1 MAERKDAITL
11 YAESEGI
18 PISEAQQT
26 LRDINKSFKDLYE
39 DGVFNIQS
47 SSDLKAHRSLAA
59 AFKQN
64 PALFRAFDSFRRL
77 PQNGGV
83 SVMDTLNSAA
93 NSLGVMDV
101 AREASDSVFGTDYK
115 NSVSKALMDPY
126 GFIQLA
132 DGSYSEPWSVG
143 QAEKSVGEALK
154 GVSPLSDAEQTAAE
168 IDEARRDAVG
178 TGDLAGTRN
187 VFLDDRPQVA
197 AMRQQTSNYKDNPFL
212 QGYEG
217 NTTQIDN
224 LLDIAGGEVSE
235 PTSDARSRRKYQNA
249 RSSKEFVEDAAKRKL
264 RSLDNIAQNRAKVV
278 QDTLPEMK
286 AWASQNEGHIM
297 ADKGVDNWTDE
308 EKINFT
314 KWFNRKNTREGL
326 AKIDAERKAA
336 FRENLF
342 NPGPMDKV
350 PVYGKNG
357 LEGYRTR
364 SLMEKDMDGESFK
377 YLPRD
382 ETREEREARLLA
394 DLKKDKTMYG
404 GDFFPEAR
412 DEYYRRTKEP
422 TAEEYYGIQERA
434 RARAKTDPTLK
445 TNIADAVVPA
455 NFNQPIIPKAQQG
468 PQQPLNEVFS
478 SDGVVDKFQKETIP
492 NMRNKVS
499 SEVSSVLN
507 DVPMPSMP
515 KTVKYNPQSYKPNA
529 RTMLKKTP
537 ESSTFS
543 IEQPSTPGVDL
554 TRTTKEYPTENVFVD
569 SNDTPG
575 VDLTRTGRE
584 YPTMEAAG
592 AQFRRPTQGFG
603 RSGKKQ
609 YNIDFLDRFDLDKYD
624 YRPNAP
630 KHPGG
635 GFGRSGKKQYNLDF
649 LNFLDPDNYFYNQ

>member
-1 MAERKDAITL
+1 MAEPITDFAKLSIDRQYELAKKYADRLLYALTEEGQLGKGRGTLEEEVESIAKELQRIGSSDFVDLIDGEIRKTKPQGLRKVLIEDYSLDAEDAILNAFGYPTEDVIGKSL
-11 YAESEGI
+11 QESQASNPSKSDYSKFGPGGTIPSNEFSPEEAVVADEGI
-18 PISEAQQT
+18 GSGKIDP
-26 LRDINKSFKDLYE
+26 RDQEKFLAPGEVDIAKPAVDEKTELNLDTPS
-39 DGVFNIQS
+39 I
-47 SSDLKAHRSLAA
+47 SSDSGE
-59 AFKQN
+59 N
-64 PALFRAFDSFRRL
+64 PF
-77 PQNGGV
+77 
-83 SVMDTLNSAA
+83 
-93 NSLGVMDV
+93 
-101 AREASDSVFGTDYK
+101 VFGTEGL
-115 NSVSKALMDPY
+115 NA
-126 GFIQLA
+126 QT
-132 DGSYSEPWSVG
+132 
-143 QAEKSVGEALK
+143 
-154 GVSPLSDAEQTAAE
+154 SD
-168 IDEARRDAVG
+168 
-178 TGDLAGTRN
+178 
-187 VFLDDRPQVA
+187 FLDIV
-197 AMRQQTSNYKDNPFL
+197 KNPIPNPR
-212 QGYEG
+212 G
-217 NTTQIDN
+217 
-224 LLDIAGGEVSE
+224 
-235 PTSDARSRRKYQNA
+235 DARSRAKFNNSL
-249 RSSKEFVEDAAKRKL
+249 SSKQFVSNAANRNNRELQATEKSRRDRVSMTEPAMVEWIKNNPNSRVSKKAL
-264 RSLDNIAQNRAKVV
+264 GADGTVDLDQI
-278 QDTLPEMK
+278 
-286 AWASQNEGHIM
+286 
-297 ADKGVDNWTDE
+297 TDE
-308 EKINFT
+308 EKIAFT
-314 KWFNRKNTREGL
+314 KNFNLKNTREGL

-364 SLMEKDMDGESFK
+364 SLMEKDMDGESIK

-404 GDFFPEAR
+404 GDFSPEAR

-529 RTMLKKTP
+529 RTMLNKTP

-584 YPTMEAAG
+584 YPTTEAAG

-609 YNIDFLDRFDLDKYD
+609 YNIDFLDRMDLDNYD